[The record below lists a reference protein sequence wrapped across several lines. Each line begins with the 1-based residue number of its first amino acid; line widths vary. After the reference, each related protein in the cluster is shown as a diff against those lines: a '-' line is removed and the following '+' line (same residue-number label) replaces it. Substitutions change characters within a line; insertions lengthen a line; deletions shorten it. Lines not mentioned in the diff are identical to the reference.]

1 MSGNIDKNKQLDWNN
16 LDFLRKDSFV
26 KSFITDRLKELSSD
40 IQNIEKIFNNFEETE
55 AVTNIYESIKNL
67 KTDKTYN
74 NALKIFFNLS
84 NFLCDCMICTESEF
98 TLHTFEEDVQ
108 DVVDE
113 MRKLLKLCLEN
124 FPLSAQNERII
135 LQIYNS
141 EINLLKY
148 YLFGYIYPKLNEK
161 QVASI
166 IVPIGSDT

>member
-1 MSGNIDKNKQLDWNN
+1 
-16 LDFLRKDSFV
+16 
-26 KSFITDRLKELSSD
+26 
-40 IQNIEKIFNNFEETE
+40 
-55 AVTNIYESIKNL
+55 
-67 KTDKTYN
+67 
-74 NALKIFFNLS
+74 
-84 NFLCDCMICTESEF
+84 MICTESEF

-113 MRKLLKLCLEN
+113 MRKLLKLGLEN

-148 YLFGYIYPKLNEK
+148 YLFGYIYPRLNEK

-166 IVPIGSDT
+166 IVPVGSDT